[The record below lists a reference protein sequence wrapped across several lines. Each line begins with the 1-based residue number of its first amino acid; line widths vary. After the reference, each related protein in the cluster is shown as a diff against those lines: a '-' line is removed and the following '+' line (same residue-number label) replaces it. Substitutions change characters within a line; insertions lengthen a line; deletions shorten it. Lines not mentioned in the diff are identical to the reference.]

1 MGWGRQRCPPLCV
14 SLSPGGLEELPT
26 ERWELGGED
35 WHPPPEAGESP
46 RPPAASQC
54 HLLASQ
60 CHTPASQCHP
70 LIPSNPSLCPHC
82 HHSDPC
88 VMSQ

>member
-1 MGWGRQRCPPLCV
+1 MGWAGGGLGTPALPPLCV

-46 RPPAASQC
+46 RPP
-54 HLLASQ
+54 
-60 CHTPASQCHP
+60 TASQCHP
-70 LIPSNPSLCPHC
+70 LIPGDPSLCPHC